1 MMKTN
6 LLNPPYLYSS
16 LTRIAD
22 LQVRPF
28 DVISLPQKEWET
40 GDYVV
45 GEVLSPVPVNPKLEL
60 PNGRLASLLEG
71 DRIIGAFGIRRAT
84 LEAVGEWQSIGEDGR
99 MDNMTCAGLFGKVT
113 SKSYLLP
120 PLTSLQYQGH
130 VMRNGEKVSMKGFV
144 PTIPHRNYE
153 CPTIMIIGTSMSAG
167 KTTSGRIIVHQLKQL
182 GLKVV
187 AAKLT
192 GAGRYR
198 DVLSM
203 GDAGADFIFD
213 FVDVGLPSSVAPPEE
228 FRVLVRQL
236 LSMMATKKPDVV
248 VVEAGASPLEPYNGS
263 VVLEELK
270 PHICLTVLC
279 ASDPY
284 SVVGVCQGFG
294 FLPDLVTGIA
304 TSTSSGVELVKKL
317 TGIPALTL
325 SEPGSLV
332 ILTQLLKDKLGLTGE
347 VPHPTPLRV
356 GLPTLKN

>member
-1 MMKTN
+1 MMKSN
-6 LLNPPYLYSS
+6 RLNPPYLYSS
-16 LTRIAD
+16 LTRISD
-22 LQVRPF
+22 LPVQPF
-28 DVISLPQKEWET
+28 DVMSLPRNQWET
-40 GDYVV
+40 SDYVV
-45 GEVLSPVPVNPKLEL
+45 GEVVSPVPVNAQLEL

-84 LEAVGEWQSIGEDGR
+84 LEAVGEWQSIGDDGR

-120 PLTSLQYQGH
+120 PLTSLQYRGH
-130 VMRNGEKVSMKGFV
+130 VLRNGQKVSMKDFV
-144 PTIPHRNYE
+144 STISYHHYD

-167 KTTSGRIIVHQLKQL
+167 KTTSARIIIHQLKQL
-182 GLKVV
+182 GLKVIG
-187 AAKLT
+187 AKLT

-203 GDAGADFIFD
+203 KDAGADYIFD

-236 LSMMATKKPDVV
+236 LSMMAAKNPDVV
-248 VVEAGASPLEPYNGS
+248 VIEAGASPLEPYNGS

-270 PHICLTVLC
+270 KHICLTVLC

-294 FLPDLVTGIA
+294 FLPDLITGIA

-317 TGIPALTL
+317 TGIQALTL
-325 SEPGSLV
+325 SEPSALPL
-332 ILTQLLKDKLGLTGE
+332 LTQLLENKLHLA
-347 VPHPTPLRV
+347 PTHVLQV
-356 GLPTLKN
+356 

>member
-1 MMKTN
+1 MKTN

-16 LTRIAD
+16 LTRISD

-28 DVISLPQKEWET
+28 DVVSLPRKEWET

-45 GEVLSPVPVNPKLEL
+45 GEVLSPVPPNAKLEL
-60 PNGRLASLLEG
+60 TNGRLGTLLEG

-84 LEAVGEWQSIGEDGR
+84 LEAVGEWQSISEDGL
-99 MDNMTCAGLFGKVT
+99 MDNMTSAGLFGKIT

-120 PLTSLQYQGH
+120 PITSLQYRGH
-130 VMRNGEKVSMKGFV
+130 VMREGEKVAMKDFV
-144 PTIPHRNYE
+144 PKTPYIPYH

-203 GDAGADFIFD
+203 GDAGADYIFD

-236 LSMMATKKPDVV
+236 LSMIAAKNPDVV
-248 VVEAGASPLEPYNGS
+248 VIEAGASPLEPYNGS

-270 PHICLTVLC
+270 EHICLTVLC

-284 SVVGVCQGFG
+284 AVVGVCQGFG

-317 TGIPALTL
+317 TGIQALTL
-325 SEPGSLV
+325 SEPSALS
-332 ILTQLLKDKLGLTGE
+332 ILTQLLKDKLGLRDKLLTTA
-347 VPHPTPLRV
+347 V
-356 GLPTLKN
+356 N

>member
-1 MMKTN
+1 MKTN
-6 LLNPPYLYSS
+6 LFNPPYLYSS
-16 LTRIAD
+16 LTRISD
-22 LQVRPF
+22 LQVKPF
-28 DVISLPQKEWET
+28 DVVSLPRKQWDT
-40 GDYVV
+40 GDYVM
-45 GEVLSPVPVNPKLEL
+45 GEVLSPVPPYAKLEL
-60 PNGRLASLLEG
+60 TNGRLGTLLES

-99 MDNMTCAGLFGKVT
+99 MDNMTCAGLFGKIT
-113 SKSYLLP
+113 SQSYLLP
-120 PLTSLQYQGH
+120 TLTSLQYRGH
-130 VMRNGEKVSMKGFV
+130 VMRKGQKVTMKEFV
-144 PTIPHRNYE
+144 PKTPYLPYD

-203 GDAGADFIFD
+203 GDAGADYIFD

-228 FRVLVRQL
+228 FRILVRQL
-236 LSMMATKKPDVV
+236 LSRMAATNPDVV
-248 VVEAGASPLEPYNGS
+248 VIEAGASPLEPYNGS

-270 PHICLTVLC
+270 EQICFTVLC

-284 SVVGVCQGFG
+284 AVVGVCQGFG

-317 TGIPALTL
+317 TGIQALML
-325 SEPGSLV
+325 SESSDLS
-332 ILTQLLKDKLGLTGE
+332 ILTQLLKDKLGLKDKVLT
-347 VPHPTPLRV
+347 TA
-356 GLPTLKN
+356 